1 MRIFLIG
8 FMGSG
13 KSTIGH
19 HLSRQLGWD
28 FADTDKIIAFQTG
41 LSIPEIFT
49 RHGEPWFREKERE
62 ILLSLLSKDNT
73 VIATGGGMP
82 CFADN
87 MEMMNRTGITVYLRL
102 PPEIIIERLRHGH
115 IDRPLVRNKNP
126 EELKK
131 FVEETLKKRE
141 VYYNKAKIIVDSGNQ
156 STESATRLIKDAL
169 DALFSDNSGF

>member
-102 PPEIIIERLRHGH
+102 PPEVLSDRLLHGYRE
-115 IDRPLVRNKNP
+115 RPLLQNKTP
-126 EELKK
+126 EEISLY
-131 FVEETLKKRE
+131 VAETLRKRE
-141 VYYNKAKIIVDSGNQ
+141 PYYNKAALIVDAANK
-156 STESATRLIKDAL
+156 SAEDAAWLIWKGLELAGKD
-169 DALFSDNSGF
+169 